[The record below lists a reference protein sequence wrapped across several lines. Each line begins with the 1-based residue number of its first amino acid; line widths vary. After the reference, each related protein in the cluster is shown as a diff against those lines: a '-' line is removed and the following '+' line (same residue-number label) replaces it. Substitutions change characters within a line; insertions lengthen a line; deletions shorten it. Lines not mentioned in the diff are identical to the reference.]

1 MKIALLIIGL
11 VFLLISAIL
20 EKEEELSWKLIW
32 RDFFSATGVIFMFE
46 FWLLLGDDMRRPKVE
61 EKQSEPITVA
71 LTSST
76 PGIVIHEIL
85 EKEFEIQELDT
96 INDTTYIITLCK
108 RQINEK

>member
-1 MKIALLIIGL
+1 MKIAVLIIGL
-11 VFLLISAIL
+11 VFLVVSTIL
-20 EKEEELSWKLIW
+20 EKERKFSLRIML
-32 RDFFSATGVIFMFE
+32 RDFFSMTGAIFMFE
-46 FWLLLGDDMRRPKVE
+46 FWLLLGDNIRRLKVE
-61 EKQSEPITVA
+61 ESKPIKIT

-85 EKEFEIQELDT
+85 EKEFEIQGLDT

>member
-11 VFLLISAIL
+11 VFLFISAIL
-20 EKEEELSWKLIW
+20 EKEREFSWRLMW
-32 RDFFSATGVIFMFE
+32 REFFSMTGAIFMFE
-46 FWLLLGDDMRRPKVE
+46 FWLLFLGDSIRRPKVE
-61 EKQSEPITVA
+61 DSKPITIT

>member
-11 VFLLISAIL
+11 VFLFISSIL
-20 EKEEELSWKLIW
+20 EKEKEFSWRLMW
-32 RDFFSATGVIFMFE
+32 RDFFSMTGAIFMFE
-46 FWLLLGDDMRRPKVE
+46 FWLLLGDDIRRPKAE
-61 EKQSEPITVA
+61 ESKPITIT

>member
-11 VFLLISAIL
+11 VFLFISAVL
-20 EKEEELSWKLIW
+20 EKEKEFSWRLMW
-32 RDFFSATGVIFMFE
+32 RDFFSITGAIFMFE
-46 FWLLLGDDMRRPKVE
+46 FWLLLGDDIRRPKVE
-61 EKQSEPITVA
+61 ESKPIKIT

>member
-11 VFLLISAIL
+11 VFLFISAIL
-20 EKEEELSWKLIW
+20 EKEREFSLRLMW
-32 RDFFSATGVIFMFE
+32 RDFFSMTGAIFMFE
-46 FWLLLGDDMRRPKVE
+46 FWLLLGDNIRHLKVE
-61 EKQSEPITVA
+61 ESKPITMT

-76 PGIVIHEIL
+76 PEIVIHEIL